1 MKCPSVAALWA
12 STPPSH
18 QITAAAVLPSAFSLF
33 TGGSDGAIIRWS
45 VSAPSI
51 LPICLLSGHA
61 ASISSL
67 TATSTS
73 SLLSTCT
80 AGVLCLWSA
89 TASSRCRRRRK
100 LPPWSGTP
108 LIVKSDPLS
117 SSHVF
122 VLCGSA
128 EHGGSHPQPS
138 RKYVVM
144 IVDCVSLN
152 VVKSVFH
159 GGLSIGSP
167 LEMGV
172 FGSEVLL
179 IDGNGRIQ
187 LLDVSES
194 SDMDGLEGSVVSCTS
209 TSSDAGSMSTGENS
223 EGLIQAVA
231 SDQEGRIL
239 ALVYASRCLLK
250 WVAEGNVIGEIS
262 IVGSS
267 LCREESNDKL
277 ITGIFLPDASFNV
290 RDTGDDGIFRS
301 LALCSNNGTA
311 MFYSISIVGNLFDY
325 KPVCEIP
332 PTSSTVERRDI
343 FSFCQFNEFL
353 VRIESECI
361 TVGESLLWQP
371 YISTWSFESLYSSS
385 YLSKKILE
393 GGFPC
398 EKSIS
403 NGRIVSSSMVL
414 SEDSFVPYAIVY
426 GFYTGEI
433 EVIRFLESMTGIGG
447 IFPHISDNIISGH
460 TGPVLCLASHHMHT
474 QGRFTRALMSGSK
487 DCTVRVWDLDTGI
500 LLAVMHHHVASVR
513 QIILPPEWTYQ
524 PWNDCF
530 LSVGDDDCVALVS
543 LETLRVERVF
553 PGHIYYPS
561 MVAWDGNKGY
571 IACLCRNLKPNT
583 DTVSLLYIWDLKTGA
598 LERVTRGAASNSM
611 FDHFCNNI
619 YKNTIA
625 GGILG
630 GTTSASSL
638 LLPVFKDPKSSK
650 KANKIILNLQ
660 QKGPVL
666 RSTHDIRDDML
677 GLTAKQQH
685 GPSQKAHQEKKKVPI
700 KCSCPFPGIASLRF
714 DLAALM
720 SPLAH
725 VSCHLSKE
733 TAFRKGEEV
742 DSPAKESP
750 EGRLLRFSLCF
761 LHLWGV
767 DTELDRLLVE
777 EMNVCKPDVC
787 HITAGII
794 GDRGAMSL
802 MFPGVE
808 PTLEVNSYNELIM
821 V

>member
-1 MKCPSVAALWA
+1 
-12 STPPSH
+12 
-18 QITAAAVLPSAFSLF
+18 
-33 TGGSDGAIIRWS
+33 
-45 VSAPSI
+45 
-51 LPICLLSGHA
+51 
-61 ASISSL
+61 
-67 TATSTS
+67 
-73 SLLSTCT
+73 
-80 AGVLCLWSA
+80 
-89 TASSRCRRRRK
+89 
-100 LPPWSGTP
+100 LPPWSGAP

-128 EHGGSHPQPS
+128 EHGGSHSHPS

-144 IVDCVSLN
+144 MVDCVSLN

-159 GGLSIGSP
+159 GALSIGSP

-172 FGSEVLL
+172 FGTEVLL
-179 IDGNGRIQ
+179 IDGNGRSQ

-194 SDMDGLEGSVVSCTS
+194 SDMDGQDHEGSVVSYS
-209 TSSDAGSMSTGENS
+209 SVSSDAGSMSTGENS
-223 EGLIQAVA
+223 EDLIQAVDF
-231 SDQEGRIL
+231 DQEGKIL

-250 WVAEGNVIGEIS
+250 WVSEGTVIGEIPV
-262 IVGSS
+262 VGSS

-277 ITGIFLPDASFNV
+277 ITGIFLPDESFNV
-290 RDTGDDGIFRS
+290 QYTVDDGIFRS
-301 LALCSNNGTA
+301 LALCNSNGAA

-332 PTSSTVERRDI
+332 PTSSTLERRGI
-343 FSFCQFNEFL
+343 FSFCQINKFL
-353 VRIESECI
+353 VRIEAECI

-385 YLSKKILE
+385 YLSNKISE

-414 SEDSFVPYAIVY
+414 SEDSYVPYAIVY

-433 EVIRFLESMTGIGG
+433 EVIRFMESVTGIGG
-447 IFPHISDNIISGH
+447 IFPHISDKIISGH
-460 TGPVLCLASHHMHT
+460 TGPVLCLASHHMSI

-500 LLAVMHHHVASVR
+500 LLAVLHHHVAPVQ

-543 LETLRVERVF
+543 LETLRVERFF

-571 IACLCRNLKPNT
+571 IACLCRNLKPST

-598 LERVTRGAASNSM
+598 LERIIRGAASNSM

-625 GGILG
+625 GGRLG

-638 LLPVFKDPKSSK
+638 LLPVFKDLKNSQ
-650 KANKIILNLQ
+650 KANKNVMNLQ
-660 QKGPVL
+660 PKGPVL

-677 GLTAKQQH
+677 GLRLGSNFPKQQH
-685 GPSQKAHQEKKKVPI
+685 APFQKVMPQEKKKVPI

-714 DLAALM
+714 DIAALM
-720 SPLAH
+720 SPLVH
-725 VSCHLSKE
+725 VPCHLSKE
-733 TAFRKGEEV
+733 ATFRKGEEV
-742 DSPAKESP
+742 ESPAKESP

-767 DTELDRLLVE
+767 DAELDRLLVE
-777 EMNVCKPDVC
+777 EMNVCKPDAC
-787 HITAGII
+787 HITAGTV

-808 PTLEVNSYNELIM
+808 TTLEVTL
-821 V
+821 